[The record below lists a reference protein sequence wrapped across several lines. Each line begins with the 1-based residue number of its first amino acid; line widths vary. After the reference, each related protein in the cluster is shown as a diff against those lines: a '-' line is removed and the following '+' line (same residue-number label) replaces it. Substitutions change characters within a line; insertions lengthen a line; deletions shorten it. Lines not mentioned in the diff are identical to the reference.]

1 MKKRVLFTVLMIA
14 IFMLVTISSVIG
26 ETDIKSLT
34 QISEINRANFPDG
47 AIDKALALYNL

>member
-1 MKKRVLFTVLMIA
+1 MLHA
-14 IFMLVTISSVIG
+14 I
-26 ETDIKSLT
+26 T